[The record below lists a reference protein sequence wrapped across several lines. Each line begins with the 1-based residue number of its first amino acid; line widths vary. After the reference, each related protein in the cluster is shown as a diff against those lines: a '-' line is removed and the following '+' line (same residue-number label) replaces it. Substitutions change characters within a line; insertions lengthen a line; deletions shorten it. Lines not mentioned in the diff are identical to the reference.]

1 MLKIKIILLIFT
13 LFSYILI
20 GYLYFNSNNYYINL
34 ETIIIFISNT
44 LNLILILLFE
54 RYFDSFFK
62 PFILI
67 GLYFCPWIT
76 IITFLYMYQTSLFN

>member
-1 MLKIKIILLIFT
+1 MLKIKIILLTFT
-13 LFSYILI
+13 LFIYILI

-54 RYFDSFFK
+54 RYFDSF
-62 PFILI
+62 
-67 GLYFCPWIT
+67 
-76 IITFLYMYQTSLFN
+76 